1 MNKERMELVT
11 MTRDV
16 VRAGGDTA
24 PTRRMARVIEARLD
38 SLIAAETRAIT
49 QMENYKDRPTTAVN
63 YEIATEALGW
73 LNVAL
78 EAAID
83 EDWEQ
88 VDTLLSN
95 ICDPEQDSEE

>member
-1 MNKERMELVT
+1 
-11 MTRDV
+11 
-16 VRAGGDTA
+16 
-24 PTRRMARVIEARLD
+24 
-38 SLIAAETRAIT
+38 
-49 QMENYKDRPTTAVN
+49 MENYKDRPTTAVN